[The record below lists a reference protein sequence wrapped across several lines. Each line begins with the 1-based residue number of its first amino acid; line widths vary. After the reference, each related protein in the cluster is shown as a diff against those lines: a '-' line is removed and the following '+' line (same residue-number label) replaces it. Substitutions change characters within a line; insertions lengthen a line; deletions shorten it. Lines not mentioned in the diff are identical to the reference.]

1 LPSLNSSFEKLA
13 KGAGLSFI
21 GQVVSTGFKYFTQV
35 ILAWLLGVEFFGL
48 YTLGLA
54 IYQLAEL
61 VSRMGLEIG
70 AVRYVAIYIDKNDE
84 RRLKGT
90 LLLAISLPIIS
101 GLLVGVLLFLGASPI
116 ANQIF
121 NAPELAPIVR
131 VFAIAI
137 PLGACVTVGA
147 FATTGFQI
155 TNYRVYVWDI
165 LLPFINLLFAILLCQ
180 MGFGAEGA
188 AFAWLVAV
196 ICTTG
201 ITFYFIY
208 KLFPKVYRRYP
219 KPIFEI
225 RRLLSFSLPLSF
237 GTLLWLVLIWTD
249 ILMLGYFRPPAEVG
263 IYRAASQSA
272 FLMIL
277 FTRSLV
283 TIFSPMIASLYSKGN
298 LAEISQVF
306 QTAARWNFTLTLPL
320 FLILTISSKDILQMF
335 GAEFVPGWL
344 PLVVLSVGQLT
355 RSGAG
360 NLAVHMLT
368 MSGHQNLKLFGDLA
382 SAGVNIALNALLI
395 PRWGAMGAAFATAI
409 SIAGVNSLQ
418 VFQVHRVLGVT
429 AYGLSFLK
437 PLTAG
442 TAAFFCGLALQVWL
456 GQLHF
461 LLSAT
466 LTAVIVTLVYSVLLV
481 GMKLEETDQILLNKI
496 YSKMGFSRVNVD

>member
-1 LPSLNSSFEKLA
+1 MPSLNSTFEKLA
-13 KGAGLSFI
+13 KGAGLSFV
-21 GQVVSTGFKYFTQV
+21 GQIVSTGLKYFTQV
-35 ILAWLLGVEFFGL
+35 ALAWILGVELFGL
-48 YTLGLA
+48 YTIGLA

-61 VSRMGLEIG
+61 FSRMGLEIG
-70 AVRYVAIYIDKNDE
+70 AIRYVAIYLDKNDE

-90 LLLAISLPIIS
+90 LLLAVGLPIIS
-101 GLLVGVLLFLGASPI
+101 GLLVGILLFLGSSPI

-121 NAPELAPIVR
+121 DAPKLVPILQI
-131 VFAIAI
+131 FAIAI
-137 PLGACVTVGA
+137 PLGSCVTVGA

-155 TNYRVYVWDI
+155 TTYRVYIWDI
-165 LLPFINLLFAILLCQ
+165 LLPLINLLFAVLLCQ
-180 MGFGAEGA
+180 MGFGVEGA
-188 AFAWLVAV
+188 AFAWLIAV
-196 ICTTG
+196 ILATAA
-201 ITFYFIY
+201 TFYFIY
-208 KLFPKVYRRYP
+208 KLFPKVFRKDP

-225 RRLLSFSLPLSF
+225 RQLLSFSLPLSF

-283 TIFSPMIASLYSKGN
+283 TIFLPMIASLYSQGN

-320 FLILTISSKDILQMF
+320 FLMLTISSKDILHLF

-368 MSGHQNLKLFGDLA
+368 MSGHQNLKLLGDLA
-382 SAGVNIALNALLI
+382 SAGINILLNILLI
-395 PRWGAMGAAFATAI
+395 PRWGATGAAFATAI
-409 SIAGVNSLQ
+409 SIAGINSLQ

-437 PLTAG
+437 PLIAG
-442 TAAFFCGLALQVWL
+442 TVAFLCGLALQPWL
-456 GQLHF
+456 EQFHF
-461 LLSAT
+461 LLSAII
-466 LTAVIVTLVYSVLLV
+466 TAGVVTLLYSALLV
-481 GMKLEETDQILLNKI
+481 GMKLEKSDQILLNKI
-496 YSKMGFSRVNVD
+496 YSKMGISRS